1 MKHSGTRQ
9 SNNVVKAVIE
19 LGAQREQIRCDL
31 RFVFTPLAAKGVR
44 RDFTLDNYGDRP
56 YRPIVEQLL
65 IALWETSA
73 ALDSDT
79 VQTKVFQ
86 LRRFFA
92 YMDERSSPLA
102 QRVSP
107 VSPSGLS
114 FELIRGYEHWMF
126 ERPHKTQK

>member
-1 MKHSGTRQ
+1 MKQSGPRQ
-9 SNNVVKAVIE
+9 SNNVVQAVIDV
-19 LGAQREQIRCDL
+19 GAQREQIRCDL
-31 RFVFTPLAAKGVR
+31 RFVFTPLADKGVR
-44 RDFTLDNYGDRP
+44 REFTLDNYGDRP

-92 YMDERSSPLA
+92 YLDESRSPLA
-102 QRVSP
+102 PRV
-107 VSPSGLS
+107 
-114 FELIRGYEHWMF
+114 LIVRASC
-126 ERPHKTQK
+126 R